1 MPSMKS
7 TARTFAVLLWPALT
21 LGYAWVSLSGTLERS
36 APASQ
41 VAAPLAG
48 PAGRAQDW
56 RSAARL
62 DGEYGLWVG
71 VGDDSLEVR
80 WITREPAAGLLR
92 VFVGTALN
100 REFETLAAFA
110 HSVSFP
116 KPPATQLVLR
126 YGSLDDPEDRHET
139 AIEIHAGRQREL
151 PIFSG
156 VDSIF
161 AVGDV
166 HGEYDRLIG
175 LLANAGLIDQGQR
188 WTGGRSHVVFL
199 GDLFDRGPDVT
210 RVLWFVYR
218 LESEARAQGGRVHV
232 MLGNHEIM
240 VMTKELSYVSRK
252 EFLLADYHGLEY
264 NQMFDP
270 RHSLLGKWLAAKPA
284 LLKIDDILFAHA
296 GVSPAF
302 MDYSIESFDDSL
314 AAFISEPLFYYWSDT
329 TVTVTPMDSATLA
342 RHIDFFFAENS
353 IFWYRDYVLTDTL
366 QDALAA
372 VLDRFDARLHVVGH
386 TPVPHIQQRYD
397 SVLIAVDLEE
407 AASEMLLLARTG
419 TDYDRYLCRL
429 EGPAEPL
436 TAPEPL
442 TSPPPG
448 QSLRSAATEER

>member
-1 MPSMKS
+1 MPSVKS
-7 TARTFAVLLWPALT
+7 TIRTFAVLLWPALT
-21 LGYAWVSLSGTLERS
+21 LASAW
-36 APASQ
+36 ANQ
-41 VAAPLAG
+41 
-48 PAGRAQDW
+48 AGRAQDW
-56 RSAARL
+56 WSDARL
-62 DGEYGLWVG
+62 EGEYGLCVG

-80 WITREPAAGLLR
+80 WITREPTNGFLKVFMGAALY
-92 VFVGTALN
+92 
-100 REFETLAAFA
+100 REFETPTARA

-116 KPPATQLVLR
+116 NPPATQFVLR

-139 AIEIHAGRQREL
+139 AIDIDAGRQREL

-166 HGEYDRLIG
+166 HGEYDRLVR
-175 LLANAGLIDQGQR
+175 LLGNAGLIDRRQR
-188 WTGGRSHVVFL
+188 WTGARTHLVFL
-199 GDLFDRGPDVT
+199 GDLFDRGPDLT
-210 RVLWFVYR
+210 RLLWFLYR
-218 LESEARAQGGRVHV
+218 LESEARTHGGRVHV

-240 VMTKELSYVSRK
+240 VMTKELSYVAPK
-252 EFLLADYHGLEY
+252 EHLIADYHGLEY

-353 IFWYRDYVLTDTL
+353 VFWYRDYVLTDTL
-366 QDALAA
+366 HDALAA

-386 TPVPHIQQRYD
+386 TPLPHIQQRYD
-397 SVLIAVDLEE
+397 SALVAVDLEN
-407 AASEMLLLARTG
+407 AASEMLLLVRTG
-419 TDYDRYLCRL
+419 TGYERYLYPL

-436 TAPEPL
+436 TPPEPL
-442 TSPPPG
+442 ASPPPG
-448 QSLRSAATEER
+448 QASQSPAREEI